1 MNASVYSYIKGFA
14 LEQIRTFTPR
24 DTGNLRMFAT
34 RSEDLEARS
43 FRIYV
48 NASGDHSPRS
58 TDGIAPYFHYVNY
71 RERFPSGKPNP
82 NYKYFDTAVEE
93 TAKTIAM
100 YLGGELV
107 E

>member
-1 MNASVYSYIKGFA
+1 MNGSVYSYIKGFA

-34 RSEDLEARS
+34 RSEDLEERS

-58 TDGIAPYFHYVNY
+58 TDGIAPYFHKVNY
-71 RERFPSGKPNP
+71 EPRMENGKPNK
-82 NYKYFDTAVEE
+82 NYHYWDAAIEE
-93 TAKTIAM
+93 VAKTIAL